1 MNAKLITAFAGAA
14 LAACVFATGA
24 QAVLPVT
31 VAPCA
36 GTDITPN
43 AQACLG
49 FYGGQYLSGNAGDV
63 AVQKEALG
71 LLGFV
76 WDGTTVVEEFSGLSG
91 SDPTFLTSLNGVSWL
106 AIHWGG
112 GADSPLPNGGSST
125 SFYRFDA
132 GTDLHTVV
140 LNYGSSSDAKLYFT
154 GNENPGGGPV
164 PEPATWAMMLVG
176 FGGMGA
182 VLRRNRRQAQLAFA

>member
-1 MNAKLITAFAGAA
+1 VNTKLISAFAGAA
-14 LAACVFATGA
+14 VAACMFATGA

-36 GTDITPN
+36 STDITPN

-49 FYGGQYLSGNAGDV
+49 FYGDQYLSGNASDV
-63 AVQKEALG
+63 AVQIEALG

-76 WDGTTVVEEFSGLSG
+76 WDGTTVVESLSGLG
-91 SDPTFLTSLNGVSWL
+91 GANPTFAASLNGVSWL
-106 AIHWGG
+106 GIHWGG
-112 GADSPLPNGGSST
+112 GANSPLPNGGSST

-132 GTDLHTVV
+132 GTDLHTVL

-154 GNENPGGGPV
+154 GSETPGGGPV

-182 VLRRNRRQAQLAFA
+182 VLRRNRRHARLAFA